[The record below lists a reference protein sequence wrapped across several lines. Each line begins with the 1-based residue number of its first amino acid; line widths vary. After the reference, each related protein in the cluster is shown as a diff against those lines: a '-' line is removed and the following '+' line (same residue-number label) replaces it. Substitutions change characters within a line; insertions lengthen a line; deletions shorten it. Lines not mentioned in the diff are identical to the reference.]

1 MTGAHTSPVGSPS
14 SGGDLLVPAKS
25 KARQSRLTAQLG
37 WVAVGRLAGALIQA
51 VTLVLVAR
59 WAGPAGFGVVG
70 IALSVVVIVQT
81 ATDLGLPTYLMRERA
96 ARPDNP
102 TIRRALQINNFTAKM
117 MSVLLALILFA
128 AGIFLQPNFFLL
140 LPMAL
145 WAAADRNTDT
155 WLGVTF
161 ADGDVRLNVAVSLS
175 RRTLVL
181 AVLTGLY
188 FAGVQ
193 PLLAFSLALA
203 AVSLAVNIFVHRLVV
218 KRLSHS
224 DEPTDT
230 RAILRAASSYWLISV
245 SAQLRNLDAVIIGA
259 VTGTVQVAFY
269 AAALKTTS
277 PLRILPNS
285 LGLLLVPAA
294 ARSGADRLRPLAAP
308 VLLVFS
314 ILLPMYGVVIVAAP
328 WLVPWAFGQEFAGA
342 ILPLQIICAGLIF
355 GGMGSVCSSILQGLG
370 KAAAVARVA
379 VVSTVGCLLTV
390 LLGAIA
396 AGAAGA
402 AIAVAG
408 WFLLECIWL
417 LILLGAARRAAR
429 KHRLIPAGD
438 QSGTDIGTR
447 ETTDGPR

>member
-1 MTGAHTSPVGSPS
+1 MAGPPTSPVGSPG

-37 WVAVGRLAGALIQA
+37 WVAVGRLAGALVQA
-51 VTLVLVAR
+51 VTLVLVGR
-59 WAGPAGFGVVG
+59 WTGPAGFGVVG
-70 IALSVVVIVQT
+70 VTLSLVVIVQT

-188 FAGVQ
+188 FSGVQ

-203 AVSLAVNIFVHRLVV
+203 
-218 KRLSHS
+218 
-224 DEPTDT
+224 
-230 RAILRAASSYWLISV
+230 
-245 SAQLRNLDAVIIGA
+245 
-259 VTGTVQVAFY
+259 
-269 AAALKTTS
+269 
-277 PLRILPNS
+277 
-285 LGLLLVPAA
+285 
-294 ARSGADRLRPLAAP
+294 
-308 VLLVFS
+308 
-314 ILLPMYGVVIVAAP
+314 
-328 WLVPWAFGQEFAGA
+328 
-342 ILPLQIICAGLIF
+342 
-355 GGMGSVCSSILQGLG
+355 
-370 KAAAVARVA
+370 
-379 VVSTVGCLLTV
+379 
-390 LLGAIA
+390 
-396 AGAAGA
+396 
-402 AIAVAG
+402 
-408 WFLLECIWL
+408 
-417 LILLGAARRAAR
+417 
-429 KHRLIPAGD
+429 
-438 QSGTDIGTR
+438 
-447 ETTDGPR
+447 